1 MKYFLSIIGVA
12 ACFVL
17 LCFAGEESGYIQ
29 MMRMGD
35 SISLFALLLVVV
47 TVLISVGLHKDFFC
61 AFRIAYGKKGGRSLM
76 EMKRAKE
83 AVDLAIKAAAG
94 AGILGFCVGVVESS
108 YCDRLASIPI
118 NIGVSTISLLYA
130 VIFSLLLIPIQSKL
144 KMKIMEYMG
153 E

>member
-17 LCFAGEESGYIQ
+17 LCFVGEESGYIQ
-29 MMRMGD
+29 LARMGD
-35 SISLFALLLVVV
+35 TVSFFALLLVVV
-47 TVLISVGLHKDFFC
+47 SILISVGLHKDFFR
-61 AFRIAYGKKGGRSLM
+61 AFRIAYGRKGGKSLK

-83 AVDLAIKAAAG
+83 AVDLAIKSTAG
-94 AGILGFCVGVVESS
+94 SGILGFCVGVVESS

-130 VIFSLLLIPIQSKL
+130 VIIALFLIPIQSRLKL
-144 KMKIMEYMG
+144 KIMEYMG